1 MQTSPTREH
10 CFGMLNQRQRWG
22 LSARGWL
29 ALLLSASLGVALF
42 AVTIHPFL
50 AVTDRVDGS
59 KVLVVEGW
67 IHEYAIRAAVDE
79 FNSHGYRQVIA
90 TGGPVEGLG
99 RYVNDYGTAASIA
112 AGHLR
117 AGGIDPARVAMAPS
131 QVLTRDR
138 TYASAVA
145 LRTWL
150 ETNSP
155 ETHSVNIVTADVH
168 ARRTRLLFQLA
179 LGDRFKVG
187 VIAVPSPDYDAGH
200 WWRFSQG
207 VRGVFGETLAY
218 LYAKLLFFPAP
229 VPEHPHVS

>member
-1 MQTSPTREH
+1 MQTSATREH
-10 CFGMLNQRQRWG
+10 CFGMFNQRQRWG
-22 LSARGWL
+22 LSLRGWIAFL
-29 ALLLSASLGVALF
+29 VAGCLGTTLF
-42 AVTIHPFL
+42 AVSIHPFL
-50 AVTDRVDGS
+50 AVTDRVDS
-59 KVLVVEGW
+59 EVLIVEGW

-79 FNSHGYRQVIA
+79 FNTHGYRQVIA

-99 RYVNDYGTAASIA
+99 KYVNDYGTTASVA

-117 AGGIDPARVAMAPS
+117 AAGVDASHIAMAPS
-131 QVLTRDR
+131 RVLTRDR

-145 LRTWL
+145 LRAWL
-150 ETNSP
+150 DANSP
-155 ETHSVNIVTADVH
+155 ATRSINIVTADVH

-179 LGDRFKVG
+179 LGSRFKVG
-187 VIAVPSPDYDAGH
+187 VIAIPSPDYDGKR